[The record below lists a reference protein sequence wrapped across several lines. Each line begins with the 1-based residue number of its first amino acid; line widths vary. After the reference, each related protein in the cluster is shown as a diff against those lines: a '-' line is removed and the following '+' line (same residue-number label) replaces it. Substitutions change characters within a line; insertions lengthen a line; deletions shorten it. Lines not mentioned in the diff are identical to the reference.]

1 MGKLPGTVIAS
12 LENDALISA
21 TPCCNPRIPDKT
33 AHECI
38 TGEKKPPSAVL
49 PPHEGKESQNFVNAS
64 ELAKQKHRRE
74 NAEVQYA
81 DDSN

>member
-1 MGKLPGTVIAS
+1 MGKIAGYS
-12 LENDALISA
+12 YRLLGNDALISV

-49 PPHEGKESQNFVNAS
+49 PPYEGKESQNFVNAS
-64 ELAKQKHRRE
+64 ELAMKKHR
-74 NAEVQYA
+74 
-81 DDSN
+81 